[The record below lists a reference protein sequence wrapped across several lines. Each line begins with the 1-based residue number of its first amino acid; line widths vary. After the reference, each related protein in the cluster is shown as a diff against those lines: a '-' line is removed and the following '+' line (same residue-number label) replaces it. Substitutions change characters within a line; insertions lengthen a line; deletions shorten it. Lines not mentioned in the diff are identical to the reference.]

1 MHPFFKY
8 LLAAAL
14 SGIASKIVLA
24 GPIQP
29 MLDQLVK
36 AEKLP
41 GAVLL
46 VSGPKGRQIAVA
58 GVANRKTREQMT
70 EQTRFY
76 IASSCKLVTAAAAM
90 QLVQEGRVKLSDPVY
105 PWFSGV
111 AGIDKLRNI
120 KTVTIDQLLA
130 HRSGM
135 AEYYNDDFESDAAKM
150 PDKRWGVAESL
161 SYAFGIKAQSKPGQ
175 EFNYTNTNYV
185 LLGGLLEQVDGTTYA
200 KSVQRR
206 IFDPI
211 GMPKTTIG
219 ATKVPSGIAHGY
231 SRNDGDKI
239 VDVSYAGWNA
249 ITGDGAVVTTVSDY
263 EAFLK
268 AMFRDAKLLPVKT
281 VARMCRPATNDPAS
295 DYGLGCAIEDT
306 RWGVAWGHNG
316 SISGFNSV
324 TWYIPKIDVT
334 LVFFTNGDLN
344 SEGSNVM
351 EKAVKAYLKE

>member
-1 MHPFFKY
+1 M
-8 LLAAAL
+8 L
-14 SGIASKIVLA
+14 LA

-46 VSGPKGRQIAVA
+46 VSGPRGRQVAVT
-58 GVANRKTREQMT
+58 GVANLKTREQMT
-70 EQTRFY
+70 EHTRFY
-76 IASSCKLVTAAAAM
+76 IASSGKLVTAAAAM

-120 KTVTIDQLLA
+120 KAVTIEQLLA
-130 HRSGM
+130 HRSGL
-135 AEYYNDDFESDAAKM
+135 AEYYNDAFESDAAKV
-150 PDKRWGVAESL
+150 PEKRWGVAESL
-161 SYAFGIKAQSKPGQ
+161 SYAFGMRAQSKPGQ

-185 LLGGLLEQVDGTTYA
+185 LLGGLLEQVDGNTYT

-206 IFDPI
+206 IFDPV
-211 GMPKTTIG
+211 GMSNTTIG
-219 ATKVPSGIAHGY
+219 ATKVSSGIAHGY
-231 SRNDGDKI
+231 SRDDAGKRK
-239 VDVSYAGWNA
+239 DVSYSGWSA
-249 ITGDGAVVTTVSDY
+249 VTGDGAVVTTVSDY

-268 AMFRDAKLLPVKT
+268 AFFRNAKLLPVKT

-324 TWYIPKIDVT
+324 TWYIPKIDVI

-344 SEGSNVM
+344 SEGADVL

>member
-76 IASSCKLVTAAAAM
+76 IASSGKLVTAAAAM

-111 AGIDKLRNI
+111 AGTDKLRNI
-120 KTVTIDQLLA
+120 KTVTVEQLLA

-135 AEYYNDDFESDAAKM
+135 AE
-150 PDKRWGVAESL
+150 
-161 SYAFGIKAQSKPGQ
+161 
-175 EFNYTNTNYV
+175 
-185 LLGGLLEQVDGTTYA
+185 
-200 KSVQRR
+200 
-206 IFDPI
+206 
-211 GMPKTTIG
+211 
-219 ATKVPSGIAHGY
+219 
-231 SRNDGDKI
+231 
-239 VDVSYAGWNA
+239 
-249 ITGDGAVVTTVSDY
+249 
-263 EAFLK
+263 
-268 AMFRDAKLLPVKT
+268 
-281 VARMCRPATNDPAS
+281 
-295 DYGLGCAIEDT
+295 
-306 RWGVAWGHNG
+306 
-316 SISGFNSV
+316 
-324 TWYIPKIDVT
+324 
-334 LVFFTNGDLN
+334 
-344 SEGSNVM
+344 
-351 EKAVKAYLKE
+351 